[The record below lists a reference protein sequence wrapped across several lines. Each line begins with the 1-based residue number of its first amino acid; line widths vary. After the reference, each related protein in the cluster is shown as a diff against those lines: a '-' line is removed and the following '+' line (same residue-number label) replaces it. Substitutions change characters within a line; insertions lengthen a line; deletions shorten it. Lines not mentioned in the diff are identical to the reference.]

1 MKFLSVKT
9 LGVFLFLCATV
20 VMLLHRIK
28 DKGGTL
34 MMEMLEHTELKRNM
48 DQSLLLPAFGVVN
61 VMEEHHEALMYWFS
75 AAASGAIKKQG
86 NILLHIDGHS
96 DAAFS
101 EFWRKMPLFRLPSSQ
116 KEVKLMMEANDVFI
130 PAAAATGL
138 INRFIWV
145 WPPYDAGGYLHDNN
159 EPYVSVRLRAGIMYR
174 EGKSDEDEHIQELC
188 ACAESDNITMDTKCA
203 WVVPDFETGE
213 DSYVPIPE
221 SECLDKTLSGIV
233 EFVSTK
239 KAIEL
244 ARSGNWIRASDS
256 VILDIDEDFYACEA
270 VSATLYNA
278 GMSQDDINDIS
289 SIIQKLLCVDN
300 AQDEMLADKFFHDML
315 MITLKHL
322 KLCNSLRAKGDSSC
336 SDSLSMRNAVI
347 GKLYNELQKTMSV
360 MCLPSESTHFMLR
373 RLIDKLLLLNERQ
386 LEELITVGVCM
397 NQSPRTTSFKRNDG
411 MMLCK
416 GKNGPNS
423 TFVVYHSVNEEEID
437 QTTNHL
443 KTILSQPFT
452 PGVVT
457 LVRSVRDGYT
467 PRKHFHLIESK
478 ILNVLKTIFPHPINE
493 GNVHYDS
500 ELLGGKEGWYFRHTK
515 IRS

>member
-1 MKFLSVKT
+1 MKFMAKGNLSAI
-9 LGVFLFLCATV
+9 LFLCVIMV
-20 VMLLHRIK
+20 VLLLWLNR
-28 DKGGTL
+28 KGGTL
-34 MMEMLEHTELKRNM
+34 KVETLTDTKSKGNV
-48 DQSLLLPAFGVVN
+48 DQALLLPAFGVVN

-75 AAASGAIKKQG
+75 SAARGAIKKQG
-86 NILLHIDGHS
+86 NILLHIDGHV
-96 DAAFS
+96 DGGIP
-101 EFWRKMPLFRLPSSQ
+101 EFWKMLPLFRLPSSQ

-130 PAAAATGL
+130 SAAAATGL

-145 WPPYDAGGYLHDNN
+145 WPPYDVGGYLHDNN
-159 EPYVSVRLRAGIMYR
+159 EAYVSVRLRAGIMYR
-174 EGKSDEDEHIQELC
+174 VAESDENEYIEELC
-188 ACAESDNITMDTKCA
+188 VCAESDYLTIDTPCA
-203 WVVPDFETGE
+203 YVVEDFVTGE
-213 DSYVPIPE
+213 ESHVPIPE
-221 SECLDKTLSGIV
+221 SECLDKTISGTV
-233 EFVSTK
+233 EFVSTE

-244 ARSGNWIRASDS
+244 ARSGTWIRASDS

-278 GMSQDDINDIS
+278 GLNKDEINDIS
-289 SIIQKLLCVDN
+289 STVQKLLCVDN
-300 AQDEMLADKFFHDML
+300 AQDEMLADKFFHDL
-315 MITLKHL
+315 LKITLMHL
-322 KLCNSLRAKGDSSC
+322 KLCTSLRAKSDSLC

-347 GKLYNELQKTMSV
+347 GKLYNVLQKTMSV

-373 RLIDKLLLLNERQ
+373 RLTDKLLLLNERQ

-397 NQSPRTTSFKRNDG
+397 NQSPRTTSFNRNDG
-411 MMLCK
+411 MKLCT